1 MQRVSCTPVNL
12 TVVGGN
18 KVCSQHGTFR
28 FNLGPGEKGEFHQ
41 IVCFGMDGVTAGVG
55 SYDLSDLCEEYKMQA
70 DDQDKDVILP
80 KRVGGSSVHL
90 LLGIKNTN
98 LDSW

>member
-1 MQRVSCTPVNL
+1 
-12 TVVGGN
+12 
-18 KVCSQHGTFR
+18 
-28 FNLGPGEKGEFHQ
+28 
-41 IVCFGMDGVTAGVG
+41 MDGVTAGVG